1 MTSQRRHTHGFS
13 GRSSADTFS
22 AAETAA
28 RELGTLLLSDARSL
42 CRLYERDRDPC
53 LGRAM
58 RIGSAGC
65 GASVRSPHKQV
76 GLLLGAA
83 GPLRT
88 EFRQLLALNVLLT
101 TRGELGRAA
110 PTLRRS
116 RPARL

>member
-28 RELGTLLLSDARSL
+28 RELGTLSLSDARSL
-42 CRLYERDRDPC
+42 CRLYERDRDPW
-53 LGRAM
+53 LERAM

-76 GLLLGAA
+76 GLLGAA

-88 EFRQLLALNVLLT
+88 EFRQLALNVLLT

-116 RPARL
+116 RPVRL

>member
-88 EFRQLLALNVLLT
+88 EFRQLALNVLLT

-110 PTLRRS
+110 PTPRRS
-116 RPARL
+116 RPVRL